1 MVIGDSHVRRLAE
14 FRDVLDSKVW
24 NATIDFLHQG
34 GARLDFAID
43 NAHRAANY
51 DITVVM
57 LGGNDIGRGSSAA
70 AVAEKTQVAVDAL
83 VQQGSKSVIVM
94 SIWPRNDQSFN
105 RKAAAV
111 SQILDARYHYERNV
125 NFWVWDRR
133 QPMATYDGVHLL
145 QRGYRRAARYLVAP
159 IVWTIRH
166 HEH

>member
-43 NAHRAANY
+43 NAHHAANY

-70 AVAEKTQVAVDAL
+70 AVAEKT
-83 VQQGSKSVIVM
+83 
-94 SIWPRNDQSFN
+94 
-105 RKAAAV
+105 
-111 SQILDARYHYERNV
+111 
-125 NFWVWDRR
+125 
-133 QPMATYDGVHLL
+133 
-145 QRGYRRAARYLVAP
+145 
-159 IVWTIRH
+159 
-166 HEH
+166 